1 MSLSRPLRMVGI
13 TVLTVFEERDSIMK
27 LNVSRARRGESL
39 PMTCPSRVSLLTSD
53 EVVLERSQ
61 FAHDL
66 SRVSLQTSDE
76 SGPGEESVCP

>member
-1 MSLSRPLRMVGI
+1 MKV
-13 TVLTVFEERDSIMK
+13 VLERSQFAHD
-27 LNVSRARRGESL
+27 L
-39 PMTCPSRVSLLTSD
+39 SRVSLLTSD

-66 SRVSLQTSDE
+66 SRVSLLTSDE

>member
-1 MSLSRPLRMVGI
+1 MKVVLERSQFAHDLSRVRL
-13 TVLTVFEERDSIMK
+13 E
-27 LNVSRARRGESL
+27 
-39 PMTCPSRVSLLTSD
+39 TSD

-66 SRVSLQTSDE
+66 SRVRLLTSDE